1 MLNPTPRT
9 KIIKVGAR
17 TGPDGQ
23 VTIFPWFQIA
33 YHAKVVITG
42 TSKFRCLTFIITFL
56 VLVML
61 YFANPATDQNT

>member
-9 KIIKVGAR
+9 KMIKVDAPP
-17 TGPDGQ
+17 GPDGE

-33 YHAKVVITG
+33 YHAKIVITG
-42 TSKFRCLTFIITFL
+42 TSKFRCLTSIITLL

-61 YFANPATDQNT
+61 YLGNPTTDQDK